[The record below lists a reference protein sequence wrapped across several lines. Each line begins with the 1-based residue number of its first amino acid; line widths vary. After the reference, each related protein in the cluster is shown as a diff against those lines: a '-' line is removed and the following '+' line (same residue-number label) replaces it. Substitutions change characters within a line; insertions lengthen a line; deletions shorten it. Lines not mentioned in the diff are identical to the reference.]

1 MKVVIV
7 DHPKI
12 LGFLLRMYYHIPK
25 VKEDGVYGN
34 STAEAVSTFQG
45 IFGLPKTGVV
55 DFKTWYEI
63 SRVYVAVTKIA
74 SLNPNI

>member
-25 VKEDGVYGN
+25 VKEEQVKQKRQLDVQLPFLYFCSLYIICN
-34 STAEAVSTFQG
+34 ESEKKNCAVFL
-45 IFGLPKTGVV
+45 FVV
-55 DFKTWYEI
+55 
-63 SRVYVAVTKIA
+63 
-74 SLNPNI
+74 

>member
-25 VKEDGVYGN
+25 VKEESLTKKAAGR
-34 STAEAVSTFQG
+34 SAAFFC
-45 IFGLPKTGVV
+45 IFVP
-55 DFKTWYEI
+55 YI
-63 SRVYVAVTKIA
+63 SYVMRVKRKIA
-74 SLNPNI
+74 LSFLFVV

>member
-25 VKEDGVYGN
+25 VNEEQV
-34 STAEAVSTFQG
+34 
-45 IFGLPKTGVV
+45 
-55 DFKTWYEI
+55 
-63 SRVYVAVTKIA
+63 
-74 SLNPNI
+74 